1 MSPNRVRRVVR
12 SKQVSCPEY
21 RNPLQC
27 VMVSPLARAVVVLL
41 VSAVGVGCSP
51 RCAFGGVPPRFEAA
65 TVPHG
70 RLHQTRG
77 YWVLELDGTA
87 KQRGEAA
94 GKLLGPQV
102 RWLLPRY
109 LRRVTGR
116 LQIPAKYLERLHGIA
131 KAIPPRHREQIDA
144 LAAAAKVD
152 KDALLAANLATEL
165 KATLA
170 CSCLATLPSRS
181 TDGKVRVARNLDWP
195 AGDLFVGL
203 GLVVIESGAHNRL
216 ASFTWPGLVGVVTGM
231 NDAGLS
237 VADLMAYPRR
247 GGRVRPGVPV
257 LFVVRS
263 LLERAQTVDQA
274 LGLLRK
280 TSRTMAQNYLLA
292 DAQGAVAVE
301 TGPKRFRKRKTRVGL
316 AAITNYY
323 DETKLI
329 GSRRGQR
336 YTAMFRIAGDKDAL
350 DVPKLKKVLRE
361 VALGDLNVQAA
372 ILVPEDRTVY
382 LSTDARP
389 AAAGPWVRL
398 DLGRWL
404 AKPNR

>member
-1 MSPNRVRRVVR
+1 MSARYSVEMRV
-12 SKQVSCPEY
+12 P
-21 RNPLQC
+21 
-27 VMVSPLARAVVVLL
+27 
-41 VSAVGVGCSP
+41 SAVRTGSILLMLNIGVGCSA
-51 RCAFGGVPPRFEAA
+51 RCAFGSTPPRFTAA

-70 RLHQTRG
+70 RLHQTQG
-77 YWVLELDGTA
+77 YWLLELDGTA
-87 KQRGEAA
+87 QQRGQAA
-94 GKLLGPQV
+94 GKLLGSQI

-109 LRRVTGR
+109 LERVTGKAR
-116 LQIPAKYLERLHGIA
+116 IPTRYLEQLRRIA
-131 KAIPPRHREQIDA
+131 KAIPLRHRQQIGA
-144 LAAAAKVD
+144 LAKAARVD
-152 KDALLAANLATEL
+152 EDALLAANLATEL
-165 KATLA
+165 KAALA
-170 CSCLATLPSRS
+170 CSCLATLPNRS
-181 TDGKVRVARNLDWP
+181 PDGKVRLARNLDWP

-203 GLVVIESGAHNRL
+203 GLVVIESGANHRL
-216 ASFTWPGLVGVVTGM
+216 ASLTWPGLVGVVTGM

-247 GGRVRPGVPV
+247 GGSVRPGTPV

-263 LLERAQTVDQA
+263 LLEGAHTVQQA
-274 LGLLRK
+274 LGLLK
-280 TSRTMAQNYLLA
+280 KSSRTMAQNYLLA
-292 DAQGAVAVE
+292 DAKNAVAVE
-301 TGPKRFRKRKTRVGL
+301 TGPKRFRTRETRMGL

-329 GSRRGQR
+329 GSRRGKR
-336 YTAMFRIAGDKDAL
+336 YAAMLRIAGDKDAL

-361 VALGDLNVQAA
+361 VALGALNVQAA
-372 ILVPEDRTVY
+372 VLVPEDRTVY